1 MRMMSVSLAVVL
13 VSLVEVSMPAA
24 EGDSSSSRPDP
35 SAASTSP
42 TAAAPKAAENATP
55 PSSVPAPPDAAV
67 VTVDQ
72 PTHAVRRT
80 LFAATVEN
88 ETGQEQ
94 YKPVAAGIGDLVGV
108 FLSRQE
114 QLTIVERYKL
124 DALAREQAMSLKG
137 LTGQEHAVAAGRL
150 LEADTVLVG
159 RLFMQD
165 RKLIVSLKALE
176 IATARVVAADQ
187 VACRPE
193 DMMEAAL
200 QLARNLAEQ
209 MATPL
214 PPIDP
219 GAVDKSPIA
228 GLHFAQALSHYYAG
242 DMDSAIMQLMRTI
255 DLDPDY
261 VEVHYWT
268 GMCHWRLKE
277 WPHAVIEWEKYLKRR
292 PWSEHAAEIA
302 PLLEKARQLDK
313 ESAIPRLA
321 PEAEEG
327 ATPQEQPT
335 HGSKG

>member
-1 MRMMSVSLAVVL
+1 MNVRHSALGILLVLLVGTDRLA
-13 VSLVEVSMPAA
+13 
-24 EGDSSSSRPDP
+24 GDPP
-35 SAASTSP
+35 SAAGRPGVAATASP
-42 TAAAPKAAENATP
+42 AQAAAPPGATAEGADPPHDDAVGVDPSPVGQAAQ
-55 PSSVPAPPDAAV
+55 S
-67 VTVDQ
+67 
-72 PTHAVRRT
+72 VRRT
-80 LFAATVEN
+80 LFAATIDN

-114 QLTIVERYKL
+114 QLTIVERYRL

-137 LTGQEHAVAAGRL
+137 LTGQEHAVAAGKL

-159 RLFMQD
+159 RLFTQD
-165 RKLIVSLKALE
+165 RKLIVSLRALE

-268 GMCHWRLKE
+268 GMCHWRLQE

-302 PLLEKARQLDK
+302 PLLEQAKQCEK
-313 ESAIPRLA
+313 ESPVERLG
-321 PEAEEG
+321 PQKRDEPQNDPG
-327 ATPQEQPT
+327 TP
-335 HGSKG
+335 S